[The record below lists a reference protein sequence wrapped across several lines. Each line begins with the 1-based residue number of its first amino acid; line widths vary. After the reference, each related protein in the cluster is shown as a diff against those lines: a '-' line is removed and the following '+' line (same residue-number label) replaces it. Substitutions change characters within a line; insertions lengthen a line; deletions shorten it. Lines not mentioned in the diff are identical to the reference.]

1 MYREAMNELI
11 KWKNSTSRL
20 PLIIRGARQVG
31 KTWLMKEFGKTN
43 FKKYAYINFENN
55 ESMAKLFEGNF
66 DIQRIITGF
75 KIESNCDIEAKDTLI
90 ILDEIQEVPSALTS
104 LKYFTENAGEYFI
117 IAAGSLLGMARHEGK
132 SFPVGK
138 VSFLDLYPLNFKE
151 FLLALGKENY
161 VEMLEKQDWSLIK
174 SFHNQM
180 IDLLKQYYFVG
191 GMPACVNEFS
201 NKYDYNEVRK
211 IQEEILRSYEQDF
224 SKHPP
229 SSLIPR
235 LRQLW
240 NSIPGQLAKENRKF
254 IYKLIRNGARAR
266 EYETSIMWL
275 NDCGLIHKV
284 NRVVKP
290 IIPLKAYEDI
300 QAFKIF
306 LIDIGLLCAMNKL
319 ESKTLISGNALFDEY
334 KGALTEQ
341 YVLEQLACI
350 KDLSI
355 YYWTSE
361 RSSAEVDF
369 VIDYKNEVIPVE
381 VKASENLQ
389 AKSLK
394 VYNQLYNPKIS
405 IRTSMSKYRKESWL
419 INIPLYAISW
429 LDKNI

>member
-11 KWKNSTSRL
+11 KWKNSTNRS

-31 KTWLMKEFGKTN
+31 KTWLMKEFGKTH

-55 ESMAKLFEGNF
+55 ESMSKLFEGNF

-75 KIESNCDIEAKDTLI
+75 KIESNCDIDASDTLI

-104 LKYFTENAGEYFI
+104 LKYFKENAGEYFI
-117 IAAGSLLGMARHEGK
+117 IAAGSLLGMAHHESK

-151 FLLALGKENY
+151 FLLALSKENY
-161 VEMLEKQDWSLIK
+161 VDMLVKQDWNLIT

-180 IDLLKQYYFVG
+180 VNLLKQYYFVG
-191 GMPACVNEFS
+191 GMPACINEFS
-201 NKYDYNEVRK
+201 NNYDYNKVRK

-275 NDCGLIHKV
+275 HDCGLIHKV

-319 ESKTLISGNALFDEY
+319 ESKTLISGNTLFDEY

-341 YVLEQLACI
+341 YVLEQLVCI

-369 VIDYKNEVIPVE
+369 IIDYKNKIIPVE

-419 INIPLYAISW
+419 LNIPLYAISW